1 MSRRPSD
8 RSDGYVGQT
17 GWLVQPGR
25 TDLVDLV
32 ADEFERPE
40 ARAVETDSPDHADR
54 LLVAS

>member
-17 GWLVQPGR
+17 GWLVPPGR

-32 ADEFERPE
+32 ADEFERPDTPT
-40 ARAVETDSPDHADR
+40 AETDSRDR
-54 LLVAS
+54 ANSLRIAS

>member
-8 RSDGYVGQT
+8 RSDGYVGQAD
-17 GWLVQPGR
+17 WLVLPGR

-40 ARAVETDSPDHADR
+40 ARAAETDSPDHADR
-54 LLVAS
+54 HLVAS